1 MEVKGKHRSAPCPQG
16 AGRGG
21 AEAARRWRS
30 RCPGQPSP
38 GPNPQTSDRAQ
49 GLPLSQRDRNQPP
62 KDSVANGQMP
72 PPAPSQMVFTF
83 PSQHTANRAKA
94 GLPTASQRGE
104 GGGRGEAGGVRGE
117 TVVHRH

>member
-1 MEVKGKHRSAPCPQG
+1 M
-16 AGRGG
+16 
-21 AEAARRWRS
+21 AR
-30 RCPGQPSP
+30 C
-38 GPNPQTSDRAQ
+38 
-49 GLPLSQRDRNQPP
+49 
-62 KDSVANGQMP
+62 P